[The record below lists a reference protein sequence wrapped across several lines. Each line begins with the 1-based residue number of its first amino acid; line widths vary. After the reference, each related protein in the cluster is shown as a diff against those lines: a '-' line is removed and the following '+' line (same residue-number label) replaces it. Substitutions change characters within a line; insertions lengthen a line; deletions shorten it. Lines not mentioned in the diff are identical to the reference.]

1 MPSPSI
7 LPEFASRGVMKD
19 ALRPTDPRDIDH
31 PALREFALHAAWVA
45 KLEETVDVL
54 EDLVADLRDD
64 VADDD
69 ADGALEVLLE
79 DPLDVALSIV
89 SNDYEEA
96 DQALEG
102 EVIAWLAEDPE
113 HWPIFRLVLLDPWQV
128 RPGRWRADT
137 PRWVR
142 SLATDV
148 VLAHFQQDRYGR
160 QRTIHLLEE
169 GDT

>member
-1 MPSPSI
+1 MAAPR
-7 LPEFASRGVMKD
+7 EA
-19 ALRPTDPRDIDH
+19 DPRAVDH
-31 PALREFALHAAWVA
+31 PALREFALRAGWVA

-54 EDLVADLRDD
+54 EELAHALREDEP
-64 VADDD
+64 VED
-69 ADGALEVLLE
+69 ADAAFDVLLE

-89 SNDYEEA
+89 AHDYEEA
-96 DQALEG
+96 DQALEA
-102 EVIAWLAEDPE
+102 EVTAWLAEDPE

-148 VLAHFQQDRYGR
+148 VLAHFQQDPYGR
-160 QRTIHLLEE
+160 QRTVQFFEE
-169 GDT
+169 DT